1 MSNQQKLYLVWIEL
15 KKKIYATSKEK
26 AEEFYRDNLDLSQ
39 AKIESE
45 VIKNE

>member
-1 MSNQQKLYLVWIEL
+1 MANKQKLYLVWIEL
-15 KKKIYATSKEK
+15 PKKIYAQSKEK

-39 AKIESE
+39 AKIKSE